1 MTIGIVGIFGLVS
14 NGYLKLLRRQHINC
28 ARFDTSLFSGLW
40 ICHLEFSE
48 HIQNELGD
56 DEAYIFLVIFR
67 NNIPGEF
74 QAELVSRV
82 HRRPKLLKKS
92 MVSRSSER

>member
-1 MTIGIVGIFGLVS
+1 
-14 NGYLKLLRRQHINC
+14 
-28 ARFDTSLFSGLW
+28 
-40 ICHLEFSE
+40 
-48 HIQNELGD
+48 LGD